1 MEFPAELKYQ
11 KTDEWVK
18 VVDDVAI
25 IGISDFAQNQ
35 LSDLVFVEFNNE
47 PGDKV
52 VKGDAF
58 GVVESVKAASDVFY
72 PVSGELIEVNTTLAD
87 NPEILNKDPYG
98 EGWMLK
104 IRMSDPTELDSLL
117 DWESYQQD
125 TRDR

>member
-1 MEFPAELKYQ
+1 MEYPTELKYQ

>member
-1 MEFPAELKYQ
+1 MEYPTELKYQ

-47 PGDKV
+47 SGDKV

-72 PVSGELIEVNTTLAD
+72 PVSGELIEVNNSLAD

>member
-47 PGDKV
+47 SGDKV

-72 PVSGELIEVNTTLAD
+72 PVSGELIEVNNSLAD